1 MLCLKWREY
10 LWIDRHTRIFIQKI
24 QVVIAKCFG
33 FLMPHR
39 SKVWRVCT
47 STHTAID
54 WPSARDTQAVR
65 TLDSIAGR
73 GTGVFFSRLSWQI
86 VRLSRKVDRHL
97 GIYFRIKIYW
107 CSSQQSTKVWFHFF
121 LVPSSLWPRSD
132 SIIARVDIRSH
143 GQSRQRDASCPWDF
157 LRCYPKR
164 ILIDHTIT
172 TKL

>member
-1 MLCLKWREY
+1 MLWLSHASPLQGMASMHFNTYCNWLAISKGHPSSQN
-10 LWIDRHTRIFIQKI
+10 L
-24 QVVIAKCFG
+24 G
-33 FLMPHR
+33 FNYR
-39 SKVWRVCT
+39 QGNRC
-47 STHTAID
+47 
-54 WPSARDTQAVR
+54 
-65 TLDSIAGR
+65 
-73 GTGVFFSRLSWQI
+73 FFSRLSWQI
-86 VRLSRKVDRHL
+86 VRVSRKVDRHL